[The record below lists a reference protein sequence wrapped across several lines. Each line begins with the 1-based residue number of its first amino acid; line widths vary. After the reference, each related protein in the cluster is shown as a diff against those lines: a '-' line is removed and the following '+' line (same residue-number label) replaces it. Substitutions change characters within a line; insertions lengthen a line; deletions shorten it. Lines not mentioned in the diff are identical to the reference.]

1 MKEERGKN
9 RKNPEEI
16 AIQQFPNLANAI
28 KTHRSQKLNEAQA
41 QEKKKYA
48 NTSDLNFSN
57 SIIRNKSESR
67 HRKKAH

>member
-1 MKEERGKN
+1 MKEGRGKN

-41 QEKKKYA
+41 QEKKHMPTHLIKIFK
-48 NTSDLNFSN
+48 TQ
-57 SIIRNKSESR
+57 
-67 HRKKAH
+67 

>member
-41 QEKKKYA
+41 QEKKK
-48 NTSDLNFSN
+48 NMPTHL
-57 SIIRNKSESR
+57 I
-67 HRKKAH
+67 